1 MNSKFSLLLKG
12 SGFRVLQ
19 TLVSISI
26 GLLMMP
32 FLISTLGKDLYGLW
46 ILITSVVTSYYLLDL
61 GFNQAVTRYVAKYI
75 HKNDPVSAN
84 KVINTA
90 LVLYSI
96 LGLLL
101 FLISIAG
108 AMFGAESLMEGSE
121 NLTITQTILIISGLS
136 IALEFPAKA
145 FPGIISAYMRFDV
158 IATVRFSKSIID
170 AVCIYLAV
178 SNGYGL
184 IAMAMITFITG
195 IISTLIYVR
204 FSTDLF
210 KDLEFSKQHIDK
222 PMFKSIF
229 QFSKWVFVFDM
240 SSTLRDKMDL
250 WFISYYLGAVV
261 LPIYYVAVRLIE
273 YALQFMQQATNL
285 SGPIFTEY
293 YVKGE
298 REKLTRSFSLFIKI
312 NIVLGVTVLVGFY
325 LLGYGFI
332 DLWMKEAVPT
342 DEAYMCLL
350 IIASGRFMAY
360 FTTPVQSMLMT
371 LNRHRVAAWI
381 AVGETVLSVVLCMVL
396 IPAYGLLGASIAVA
410 IPYVIGRAF
419 ILPFVVAQYIEANL
433 VSLATRITLYALIS
447 CVLVLGVKTY
457 ILVNNSIG
465 LIDLLLGA
473 ATIGALQFILSIVI
487 WSPDERQWIKE
498 FINQKI
504 GARLSKR

>member
-1 MNSKFSLLLKG
+1 M
-12 SGFRVLQ
+12 LQ
-19 TLVSISI
+19 TLVSIAI

-46 ILITSVVTSYYLLDL
+46 ILIGSVVTSYYLLDL

-75 HKNDPVSAN
+75 HKDDPVSAN

-90 LVLYSI
+90 LLLYSI
-96 LGLLL
+96 LGMVL
-101 FLISIAG
+101 FLISVMAAG
-108 AMFGAESLMEGSE
+108 LGADALMEGSA
-121 NLTITQTILIISGLS
+121 NLGIAQTILIISGLS

-170 AVCIYLAV
+170 AIGIYLAV

-184 IAMAMITFITG
+184 VAMASITLVTG

-204 FSTDLF
+204 YSTSLF
-210 KDLEFSKQHIDK
+210 KQLEFGTQYIDK

-240 SSTLRDKMDL
+240 SSTLRDKMDI
-250 WFISYYLGAVV
+250 WFISYYLGAAI
-261 LPIYYVAVRLIE
+261 LPVYYVAIRLIE

-298 REKLTRSFSLFIKI
+298 RDNLNRSFSLFIKI
-312 NIVLGVTVLVGFY
+312 NIILGIAVLVGFY

-332 DLWMKEAVPT
+332 ELWMKNAVPT
-342 DEAYMCLL
+342 DQVYVCLL
-350 IIASGRFMAY
+350 IIAVGRFTAY

-371 LNRHRVAAWI
+371 LNRHRSAAWI
-381 AVGETVLSVVLCMVL
+381 TVGETILTIILCVIL
-396 IPAYGLLGASIAVA
+396 IPLYGLIGASIAVA
-410 IPYVIGRAF
+410 APYIIGRIF
-419 ILPFVVAQYIEANL
+419 ILPFVIARHIEINL
-433 VSLATRITLYALIS
+433 LFMTMRIIFYVTISILGAIAIKNYLIMAEPKNIMNLLLWGALI
-447 CVLVLGVKTY
+447 V
-457 ILVNNSIG
+457 ILQ
-465 LIDLLLGA
+465 A
-473 ATIGALQFILSIVI
+473 ILSISI
-487 WSPDERQWIKE
+487 WSTGERQWLQGFFKE
-498 FINQKI
+498 KINNVFKN
-504 GARLSKR
+504 R